1 MKNVSMII
9 VFLFAQSML
18 AQISVK
24 GSVLDNENKPISFA
38 NIAIF
43 NTNDSTLVKGV
54 ISDDVGKFEIKL
66 QREKSY
72 LLKVSFLGF
81 QQFEKN
87 FNKSIDFGD
96 IVLKPLAEQLNNVV
110 VTAQKPLIQRQQ
122 DKLIVNVE
130 GSTVSL
136 GNSTLEILEKSP
148 GIIVDQ
154 DGNMSLSG
162 RNGVRVFMDGKDLRL
177 QGDELANLL
186 RSMPSSN
193 IEKIEIITNPSAKYE
208 AQGNAGIVNIV
219 TKKGKLFGTNGNL
232 TLTPGYGRHFRW
244 ENSIN
249 INHRGEKFNVYGQYS
264 LAKRTQWMKI
274 DIDRAFLDEDDDIIS
289 SYKLKSLFD
298 LPIEVHSPRFGVDF
312 QPNKKTSYGIVLSSV
327 INNSGSKAINKIKQ
341 YDGNGDL
348 ISNQLTDT
356 DTDSKWR
363 QLMTNFNIRH
373 EFENKSVLDFDFDL
387 AKYNN
392 SSDQSYNS
400 SFFTPEGEVSNADLL
415 EGDVE
420 GYLDLY
426 GFSLDYELPI
436 SNKNKFE
443 AGWKNTWVKT
453 DNDLLYFN
461 TVDGNTTQNNQLS
474 NRFIYDEAI
483 YGLYATYSIN
493 KEKYNAQ
500 IGLRGE
506 YSVISGN
513 QVTTNDTFDNQY
525 FELFPSATFNYSLNE
540 NNVLGVSLSRRI
552 DRPSYGQL
560 NPFRFFVDTNSFRV
574 GNPFLKPQ
582 FTWLSEINYTLNNK
596 YYFAFSYG
604 YTIDN
609 LNAGILQDGEEQS
622 IVVKPIN
629 IESLNSFA
637 LTFSAPFKL
646 ASWIQSNINL
656 NASYNIYEGL
666 VSGSQLNRSTPVVTI
681 NSSHSINLGNNF
693 RIQLG
698 TFNLLPH
705 YTSITKI
712 EHLSSVSLGAQKTVW
727 DGKGIFRLNINDIF
741 WNQYPVGSTNFGGL
755 KDKFH
760 SYRDNRFATFSFTW
774 RFGKQTVRAQNRRR
788 TGIQEEL
795 NRARQQN
802 K

>member
-1 MKNVSMII
+1 MKNILMVIA
-9 VFLFAQSML
+9 LFSVQSML
-18 AQISVK
+18 AQISVT
-24 GSVLDNENKPISFA
+24 GSILDDENEPIPFA

-43 NTNDSTLVKGV
+43 EANDSKLVKGV
-54 ISDDVGKFEIKL
+54 ISDDEGNFEITL
-66 QREKSY
+66 EEKKAY
-72 LLKVSFLGF
+72 ILKVSFLGF
-81 QQFEKN
+81 EEFEYN
-87 FNKSIDFGD
+87 FSGSIDLEN
-96 IVLKPLAEQLNNVV
+96 IILKPLAEQLSSVV
-110 VTAQKPLIQRQQ
+110 VTVQKPLIQRQQ

-148 GIIVDQ
+148 GIIVDR
-154 DGNMSLSG
+154 DGNLSLSG
-162 RNGVRVFMDGKDLRL
+162 RNGVRVFLDGKDLRI
-177 QGDELANLL
+177 QGDELASLL

-219 TKKGKLFGTNGNL
+219 TKKGKLYGTNGSL
-232 TLTPGYGRHFRW
+232 TLTPGYGRYFRW
-244 ENSIN
+244 ENSFN
-249 INHRGEKFNVYGQYS
+249 INHRGEKFNIYGQYS

-274 DIDRAFLDEDDDIIS
+274 NIDRAFLDENDNIIS
-289 SYKLKSLFD
+289 FYKLNNLFD

-312 QPNKKTSYGIVLSSV
+312 QPNKNTSFGVVISSV
-327 INNSGSKAINKIKQ
+327 INNSGSKAINKNKQ
-341 YDGNGDL
+341 YDGNGNL
-348 ISNQLTDT
+348 ISNRLTDT
-356 DTDSKWR
+356 NTESKWR

-373 EFENKSVLDFDFDL
+373 EFKNKSILDFDFDL
-387 AKYNN
+387 AKYKN
-392 SSDQSYNS
+392 SSDQSYES
-400 SFFTPEGEVSNADLL
+400 SIFTPNGEVSNVELL
-415 EGDVE
+415 TGDVE

-436 SNKNKFE
+436 SDKNKFE

-461 TVDGNTTQNNQLS
+461 TVDGNTTQNNQLT
-474 NRFIYDEAI
+474 NRFVYDEAI

-493 KEKYNAQ
+493 KEKYNVQ

-513 QVTTNDTFDNQY
+513 QVTTNETFDNDY

-540 NNVLGVSLSRRI
+540 NNVLGFSLSRRI

-560 NPFRFFVDTNSFRV
+560 NPFRFFVDTNSFRI

-582 FTWLSEINYTLNNK
+582 FTWLSEINYTLKNK

-609 LNAGILQDGEEQS
+609 LNAGILQDGDEQS

-637 LTFSAPFKL
+637 FTFSAPFKL
-646 ASWIQSNINL
+646 APWIQSNINL

-666 VSGSQLNRSTPVVTI
+666 ISGSQLNRSTPVVTL

-698 TFNLLPH
+698 TFNLFPH

-741 WNQYPVGSTNFGGL
+741 WDQYPVGLTNFGGL
-755 KDKFH
+755 KDKFY
-760 SYRDNRFATFSFTW
+760 SYRDNRYANLSFTW
-774 RFGKQTVRAQNRRR
+774 RFGKQTVRARNRRNI
-788 TGIQEEL
+788 GIQEEL

-802 K
+802 N